1 MTDPLPRG
9 WTKATLSD
17 IVEINPRHPRELND
31 SLPVSFATMA
41 ALSESRAEF
50 QFRAERPLG
59 EVRKGFT
66 HFAEGDVLFAKIT
79 PCMENGKAAVAVG
92 LRNGVGCGTTEL
104 HVLRPL
110 GNVDPHYLYHFVH
123 QQSFRRAAE
132 ANFTGSAG
140 QARVPTRFMEETGI
154 PLAPLNEQSR
164 IAAKLELLLDKVDA
178 CQKRFAKIPI
188 LLKRFR
194 QAVLAAACS
203 GRLTADWR
211 EHKVTNDSGVEL
223 LADIARRRK
232 EIWQLQRAA
241 KGLSTKLTDYREPV
255 PPTNEFEL
263 EFPDSWDV
271 ASIDKLTIAITSG
284 SRDWTKYYCD
294 DGPGTFVMAQNVRP
308 MKFDRTYRLA
318 VDPPQENQDR
328 TRSEVKEDD
337 ILVTIVGANT
347 GDVCR
352 VPLKLLEHYVC
363 QSVAL
368 MRPVVPETS
377 PFIEIFLNSVG
388 HGQQQY
394 RKWIYGEGRPHLSF
408 DQLRMTAIAV
418 PPLAE
423 QQEIVRRV
431 EELCALADQIEAR
444 YAKAKQYVDSLKQ
457 SILAKA
463 FRGELVPQ
471 DPNDEPATV
480 LIERIREA
488 RGTKTMDRPKPRA
501 TKSGIAHQNPVL

>member
-50 QFRAERPLG
+50 QFLAERPLG

-110 GNVDPHYLYHFVH
+110 GKVDPHYIYHFVH
-123 QQSFRRAAE
+123 QRSFRRAAE

-140 QARVPTRFMEETGI
+140 QARVPTRFIEEAGI
-154 PLAPLNEQSR
+154 PLAPLNEQLR
-164 IAAKLELLLDKVDA
+164 IVAKLEKLLDKVDS
-178 CQKRFAKIPI
+178 CQKRLAKIPI

-203 GRLTADWR
+203 GWLTADWR

-223 LADIARRRK
+223 LANIARRRK

-463 FRGELVPQ
+463 FLGELVPQ
-471 DPNDEPATV
+471 DPNDEPATA
-480 LIERIREA
+480 LLERIRQA
-488 RGTKTMDRPKPRA
+488 RTSQKPNR
-501 TKSGIAHQNPVL
+501 SGRRVHK